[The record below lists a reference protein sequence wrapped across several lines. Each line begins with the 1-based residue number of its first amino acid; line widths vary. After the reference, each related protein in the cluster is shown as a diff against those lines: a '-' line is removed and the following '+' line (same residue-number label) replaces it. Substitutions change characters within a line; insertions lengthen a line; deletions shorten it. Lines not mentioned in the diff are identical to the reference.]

1 MNWEHELA
9 ELNIQEV
16 QHLVEEKDVA
26 AVDDVDI
33 VDVNIAADD
42 DMDIAYE
49 DVVEEDTLLDIVG
62 SMVAGDHHLE
72 SDVDM
77 ACEQDDAGVALDGAW
92 EAFQTPH
99 DVSQGS

>member
-1 MNWEHELA
+1 M
-9 ELNIQEV
+9 
-16 QHLVEEKDVA
+16 EEKDVA

-33 VDVNIAADD
+33 VYVDIAAD

-49 DVVEEDTLLDIVG
+49 DVVEEDTLQDIVG
-62 SMVAGDHHLE
+62 SMVAGDRHLD

-77 ACEQDDAGVALDGAW
+77 ACEQDDAGAALDGAW

-99 DVSQGS
+99 DVAQGS

>member
-1 MNWEHELA
+1 M
-9 ELNIQEV
+9 
-16 QHLVEEKDVA
+16 EEKDVA

-33 VDVNIAADD
+33 VDVSIAVD

-49 DVVEEDTLLDIVG
+49 DVAVEDTLLDVVG
-62 SMVAGDHHLE
+62 SMVAGDRHLD

-77 ACEQDDAGVALDGAW
+77 ACQQDDAGAALDGAW